1 MQVGVI
7 GVGAMGIAMAGHMQ
21 KAGHAVCV
29 NDISPER
36 MDDARAAGL
45 ATVSLADM
53 VRQAEFFL
61 IVVVSDE
68 QSRSVT
74 HALLDAGAP
83 SGSIIAVAATNHP
96 KTMVEL
102 ATDCAARGVGFIDAP
117 VVFGLK
123 GAQDGDLGS
132 LCGGSEADVER
143 ARPAMAAYSRFVR
156 RMGGVGAGQLAKT
169 CNNMMHWAACVA
181 NYEVLLLAKRYG
193 IDAQMMRETLLECPA
208 RNTTLERWDSTNFTW
223 HEKDLDVALDLAQTG
238 GVPTPLFGQIDQL
251 IKLLGRDAVR
261 ALLYGPEAYYLGRS
275 ITPLTQEEGALR

>member
-74 HALLDAGAP
+74 HALLDAGAL